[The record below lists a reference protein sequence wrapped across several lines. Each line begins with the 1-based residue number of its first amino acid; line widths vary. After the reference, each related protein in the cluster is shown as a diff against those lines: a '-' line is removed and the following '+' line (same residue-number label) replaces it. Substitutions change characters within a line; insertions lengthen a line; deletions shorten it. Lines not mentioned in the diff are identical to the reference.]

1 MTKILV
7 TTDFSANSKAALRF
21 AIQLASQGEFTLTF
35 LHVQHIMRLTTW
47 SEPTNEHYEN
57 TEMAKARIALER
69 FVNSVYKSLNLR
81 PSLHIGV
88 VLNSALTDT
97 VIKDYAADSH
107 FDFICISTRGAGI
120 LEKLVGTTTTN
131 LINQSLVPVIAVPGR
146 YRVAKLTRILY
157 ASDLSCIEQEIK
169 LVVNFARSLATSVEL
184 LHFCLPSEPVTDPTI
199 ISMAVQTFSDY
210 PVDVQL
216 KPMDLTKT
224 MIANL
229 ELAVKKAKPSMM
241 VMFTTQNQGFF
252 YQLFSSSNSVDYSF
266 LTNVPLL
273 VFRKL

>member
-7 TTDFSANSKAALRF
+7 TTDFSTNSKVALRF
-21 AIQLASQGEFTLTF
+21 AIQLASQWEVTLTF
-35 LHVQHIMRLTTW
+35 LHVQPVMRPTTW
-47 SEPTNEHYEN
+47 SKSMNERYEH
-57 TEMAKARIALER
+57 TEMTKAQTTLDH
-69 FVNSVYKSLNLR
+69 FVNSEYKSLNLS
-81 PSLHIGV
+81 PPPHTCV

-97 VIKDYAADSH
+97 VIKNYAADNH
-107 FDFICISTRGAGI
+107 FDFICISTRGEGI
-120 LEKLVGTTTTN
+120 FEKLVGTTTTN

-146 YRVAKLTRILY
+146 YRVAKLTHILY
-157 ASDLSCIEQEIK
+157 ASDLSCIERELRQ
-169 LVVNFARSLATSVEL
+169 VVRFARPLAALVEL
-184 LHFCLPSEPVTDPTI
+184 LHFYLPSEPVTDPVI
-199 ISMAVQTFSDY
+199 INTAVQTFSDY

-216 KPMDLTKT
+216 KPIDLTRT

-252 YQLFSSSNSVDYSF
+252 HQLFSSSNSVDYSF

-273 VFRKL
+273 IFRKV